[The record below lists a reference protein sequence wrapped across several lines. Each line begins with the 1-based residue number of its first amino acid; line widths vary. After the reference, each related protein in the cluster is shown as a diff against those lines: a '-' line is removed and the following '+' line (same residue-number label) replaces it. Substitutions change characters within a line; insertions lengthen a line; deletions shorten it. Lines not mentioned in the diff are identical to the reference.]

1 MKVMRRFLLFVA
13 LIVLLGGTVVF
24 TSAAEDKPTIHALLV
39 IMDGDALNAEQYEES
54 GSKIS
59 LLLRDAKDTVCNLKL
74 TELRSGSDNVSHWP
88 TKDRVLQWVRE
99 VRPEKNDVV
108 FIYFVGHG
116 GKAHTTNDSTF
127 NGTFL
132 ALAGPSDQKYLFRRD
147 LVNTLKAAPAWQ
159 SRLKMIITDTCS
171 AEVPFVDY
179 ILGPIYSLRSIWP
192 PVSYK
197 EPVYRN
203 LFVEHEGFLHL
214 TSATE
219 KQYSWGDSKRGTWFT
234 YGLVS
239 AIDSYASGS
248 TDPGFVGWDKVFT
261 LAKEKVPVLIA
272 LHPRKVGNNVQHPK
286 YYGAL
291 PKRVQAS
298 VGKKSSPKANI
309 QKVWVDH
316 NQFEDSVKGMRIHV
330 KFDVDHFKDS
340 KGRVIAYFYKKNGDA
355 LKDFNEKYD
364 TIDGYVCVWKN
375 FTPLYDNTLFSDF
388 KLFMP
393 YREFHRPQNLG
404 SGKHDLKFRVR
415 IFDDSIPLS
424 DRSDWVHFWFDD

>member
-1 MKVMRRFLLFVA
+1 MKLTRKLTMLILVGIGLSIGVA
-13 LIVLLGGTVVF
+13 WEPGT
-24 TSAAEDKPTIHALLV
+24 AYAKPTIHALLV

-116 GKAHTTNDSTF
+116 GKANIADDSTF
-127 NGTFL
+127 NGTFF
-132 ALAGPSDQKYLFRRD
+132 ALEGPLKQKYLFRRD

-159 SRLKMIITDTCS
+159 TRLKMIITDTCS
-171 AEVPFVDY
+171 AEVPFEIDVEEYDTVVTP
-179 ILGPIYSLRSIWP
+179 LKH
-192 PVSYK
+192 K

-219 KQYSWGDSKRGTWFT
+219 KQYSWGDSKRGGWFT
-234 YGLVS
+234 HGLVS
-239 AIDSYASGS
+239 AIDSYASPS
-248 TDPGFVGWDKVFT
+248 AASRFVKWDKAFT
-261 LAKEKVPVLIA
+261 DAKETVWKLIA
-272 LHPRKVGNNVQHPK
+272 LHPRKVGNNFQHPK

-291 PKRVQAS
+291 PKRVSART
-298 VGKKSSPKANI
+298 KAKANI
-309 QKVWVDH
+309 QKIWVDH
-316 NQFEDSVKGMRIHV
+316 NQFEGGVKGIRIHV
-330 KFDVDHFKDS
+330 KFHVDHFKGS
-340 KGRVIAYFYKKNGDA
+340 KGRVVAYFYKKNGDA

-415 IFDDSIPLS
+415 IFDDNIPLS
-424 DRSDWVHFWFDD
+424 DRSDWFHFWINN